1 MLPAP
6 RVIVVDDNPD
16 HLRGLADGLN
26 RYGAACLQV
35 HFNGDVGD
43 LRPFPHVRVI
53 FADLHLNESGA
64 GAEPERHFAVIG
76 GLIEESIKPTG
87 PYVLVLWTRFA
98 DQAIALATFLDARLS
113 GVPKPFAVVP
123 LDKMVHLSPEG
134 MVKDPQ
140 ALVAA
145 IANIVTSQ
153 PQIGALL
160 SWEERVLGAA
170 AETVGAI
177 IGLVNP
183 GDADLIGSLGR
194 LIFHLAEGAV
204 GEGHVEADRFHAVN
218 EALLPILADR
228 VAALRNIE
236 GDDPWAR
243 AFSEKDMRSALGL
256 DDAAR
261 LNKFS
266 HLAECAPDGG
276 DGRGGVI
283 ELPAQYA
290 GDNFAGTFDIQEA
303 DAAAKEFGCKD
314 FVAGDERFLW
324 RLVQVQASCDYAQ
337 KQRGP
342 LPYLLALE
350 IPAASS
356 ANNTPPQAL
365 WRSPPICMG
374 DTNRLL
380 RVNARFAVSI
390 TRAAATVSKAVYRL
404 REPLL
409 NELIYHCHVHGAR
422 PGTISF
428 YEKKAKQSPK

>member
-43 LRPFPHVRVI
+43 LKPCPHVRVI

-76 GLIEESIKPTG
+76 GLIEESIQPAG

-98 DQAIALATFLDARLS
+98 DQAAALAAFLAARLS
-113 GVPKPFAVVP
+113 GVPKPFAVVA

-134 MVKDPQ
+134 TVRDPQ
-140 ALVAA
+140 ALVTA
-145 IANIVTSQ
+145 IANIVASQ

-177 IGLVNP
+177 IRLAQP
-183 GDADLIGSLGR
+183 GDSDLTGRLGR
-194 LIFHLAEGAV
+194 LLFHLAEGAV

-236 GDDPWAR
+236 GDDPWAG
-243 AFSEKDMRSALGL
+243 AFSEDDTRSALGL

-266 HLAECAPDGG
+266 HLAECAPDAG
-276 DGRGGVI
+276 DGRGVVI
-283 ELPAQYA
+283 ELLPQYA
-290 GDNFAGTFDIQEA
+290 GGNFAGIFDIQEA

-314 FVAGDERFLW
+314 FAAGDERFSW

-337 KQRGP
+337 RQKGP

-350 IPAASS
+350 MPSASS

-365 WRSPPICMG
+365 WRSPPIRMS
-374 DTNRLL
+374 DSNHVL
-380 RVNARFAVSI
+380 RVNARFALSL
-390 TRAAATVSKAVYRL
+390 TRAAAKASKAVYRL

-409 NELIYHCHVHGAR
+409 NELVYHGHVYGAR

-428 YEKKAKQSPK
+428 YERKAKPPPK